1 MTFSS
6 QLHTATPTLG
16 VLDPRGLP
24 IRTVAYCRSVIAQPA
39 EARVTR
45 QTFSL
50 AGHLLA
56 CWDSRLWV
64 QASRA
69 NLVNVHNLSGVSL
82 LSDSVDAGWQL
93 RLLAQAGNAVCSW
106 DGRGTSRRIAYD
118 ALQRPVAIGETS
130 AGAAEQIVERFDY
143 AQSEMQYAANNQC
156 GQLVRHDDPAGTLH
170 VNAYALTGGV
180 TRQTRHFL
188 SSLDSPNWP
197 AAILARDELLESG
210 DGFSTHTGYNAT
222 GQVLSHT
229 DALANVQQSAHTL
242 DGQLKS
248 VRLRCAGASQVKTL
262 VAAIHYNA
270 WGQIES
276 ELAGNGVISGARYDP
291 ENGQLLALESGIPG
305 HPALQA
311 FAYRYDPAGNLLSI
325 EDRTLSSQYFKNQ
338 RIDPVNHYRYD
349 SLYQLIEASGWE
361 ASAAAYGSAGPPD
374 RAQRSNYRQHY
385 RYDAGGNLF
394 ELRHLGAQNYTRT
407 FQVAPHS
414 NRTLLVENSSIAHGF
429 DSAFDANGNLA
440 QLHPGQL
447 LSWNLRNQLSL
458 VNPVSREAAP
468 DDSERYIYD
477 ANGSRLRKVRH
488 NQASGRSLL
497 AEVRYLP
504 GLELRSNSATGER
517 LQVILC
523 AAGRGSVHMLHWEQ
537 GLPAGIDN
545 NQLRYN
551 LADHLGSAT
560 LELDEQGN
568 LLSKEIYYPYGATA
582 WWQDSS
588 ASQGRYKVRRYSGKE
603 RDVSGLYYYGQRYY
617 APFLQRWINPDPAGY
632 GDGLNLYCMVANSPL
647 TFIDEQG
654 TNREEALKPAA
665 GKFMEA
671 IVEQIGKSTLIP
683 FSKGN
688 FEELEWNQESKH
700 FTSTG
705 MIYTRGMEIKSQE
718 TKWSHDATTK
728 IAIFRDND
736 KQLRMFTT
744 TAGLHMEIQPG
755 MGLPL
760 FAGEIIYRKDEN
772 NINNYSGHYKPTV
785 TIEYIQELLSKL
797 APAAENLSYELH
809 PGKPGT
815 NEISRLE
822 NISSPEDYVDKV
834 NHFINNPKLAIDHLK
849 NESAWNEIQKINY
862 AKILI
867 NIANGEEIPGPFSL
881 GAAAPYTPNP
891 QNCAKLVFKNLDP
904 LSRRLMLQ
912 KKMGTTATSR
922 PPTTVSRPGFVS
934 RLFGSCVGRR

>member
-6 QLHTATPTLG
+6 ELHIATPTLG
-16 VLDPRGLP
+16 VIDPRGLP

-39 EARVTR
+39 EPRVSR

-56 CWDSRLWV
+56 RWDPRLWA

-69 NLVNVHNLSGVSL
+69 NLVNVHSLSGLSL
-82 LSDSVDAGWQL
+82 CSDSVDAGWQL

-118 ALQRPVAIGETS
+118 ALQRPVAIGETP
-130 AGAAEQIVERFDY
+130 AGAVEQIVERFDY
-143 AQSEMQYAANNQC
+143 AQSDAQGAANNQC
-156 GQLVRHDDPAGTLH
+156 GQLVRRDDPAGTLH
-170 VNAYALTGGV
+170 VNAYALTGEV

-188 SSLDSPNWP
+188 SSLDSPDWP

-210 DGFSTHTGYNAT
+210 EGFSTHIGYNAT
-222 GQVLSHT
+222 GQMLRHT

-242 DGQLKS
+242 GGQLKNL
-248 VRLRCAGASQVKTL
+248 RLLCADASQVETL

-276 ELAGNGVISGARYDP
+276 ELAGNGVVSGARYDP
-291 ENGQLLALESGIPG
+291 ENGQLLVLESGIPG

-338 RIDPVNHYRYD
+338 RIDPVNHYCYD

-361 ASAAAYGSAGPPD
+361 ASTAAYGPAVPPH

-385 RYDAGGNLF
+385 RYDAGGNLI

-414 NRTLLVENSSIAHGF
+414 NRTLPAENSSIARDF

-440 QLHPGQL
+440 QLQPGQL

-458 VNPVSREAAP
+458 VNPVSREQAP

-488 NQASGRSLL
+488 NQASGSSLL

-523 AAGRGSVHMLHWEQ
+523 ATGRGSVHMLHWEQ
-537 GLPAGIDN
+537 GLPADIDN

-568 LLSKEIYYPYGATA
+568 LLSKEVYYPYGATA

-588 ASQGRYKVRRYSGKE
+588 TSQGRYKVRRYSGKE
-603 RDVSGLYYYGQRYY
+603 RDACGLYYYGQRYY

-647 TFIDEQG
+647 NFVDKQG
-654 TNREEALKPAA
+654 TQKIPVDIFLQDIVDRASKNLKT
-665 GKFMEA
+665 GE
-671 IVEQIGKSTLIP
+671 
-683 FSKGN
+683 
-688 FEELEWNQESKH
+688 FEELQWNQQISR
-700 FTSTG
+700 FTSTSLV
-705 MIYTRGMEIKSQE
+705 YTRGM
-718 TKWSHDATTK
+718 AV
-728 IAIFRDND
+728 
-736 KQLRMFTT
+736 LRRESDYYHPTT
-744 TAGLHMEIQPG
+744 TATALFRDENNKLRLFANTSEQHMGIQPG

-760 FAGEIIYRKDEN
+760 FSGTIKQDNGRIYFDN
-772 NINNYSGHYKPTV
+772 HSGHYKPQATPENV
-785 TIEYIQELLSKL
+785 ESWLASL
-797 APAAENLSYELH
+797 APEAENISYN
-809 PGKPGT
+809 PVNIQSQSTP
-815 NEISRLE
+815 RLE
-822 NISSPEDYVDKV
+822 NINSPEEYVDTV
-834 NHFINNPKLAIDHLK
+834 NDFKENHTGLIEYLVDQNLWEAIEDISDSAKNLYKLRASGKTEEQRLV
-849 NESAWNEIQKINY
+849 ESI
-862 AKILI
+862 
-867 NIANGEEIPGPFSL
+867 
-881 GAAAPYTPNP
+881 APYTLPPRWQAIYNTP
-891 QNCAKLVFKNLDP
+891 TNQPARTRSFHMPGMVIRQNTQLNA
-904 LSRRLMLQ
+904 
-912 KKMGTTATSR
+912 GTPTA
-922 PPTTVSRPGFVS
+922 VSRPGFVS

>member
-16 VLDPRGLP
+16 VIDPRGLP

-39 EARVTR
+39 EPRVTR

-56 CWDSRLWV
+56 CWDPRLWA

-69 NLVNVHNLSGVSL
+69 NLVNVHSLSGVSL

-93 RLLAQAGNAVCSW
+93 RLLAQAGNAVCNW

-130 AGAAEQIVERFDY
+130 AGAVEQIVERFDY

-170 VNAYALTGGV
+170 INAFALTGGV

-188 SSLDSPNWP
+188 SSLDSPDWP
-197 AAILARDELLESG
+197 AAILARDELLESA
-210 DGFSTHTGYNAT
+210 DGFTTHIGYNAA

-229 DALANVQQSAHTL
+229 DALANVQQSAHTP

-248 VRLRCAGASQVKTL
+248 VRLLCAGASHVKTL

-270 WGQIES
+270 WGQVES
-276 ELAGNGVISGARYDP
+276 ELAGNGVVSGTRHDP

-311 FAYRYDPAGNLLSI
+311 FAYRYDPTGNLLSI

-385 RYDAGGNLF
+385 RYDAGGNLL

-414 NRTLLVENSSIAHGF
+414 NRTLPVENSSIADNF

-440 QLHPGQL
+440 QLQPGQL

-477 ANGSRLRKVRH
+477 ASGSRLRKVRH
-488 NQASGRSLL
+488 NQASGRSLQ

-517 LQVILC
+517 LQVIIC

-560 LELDEQGN
+560 LELDEQGS
-568 LLSKEIYYPYGATA
+568 LLSKEVYYPFGATA

-632 GDGLNLYCMVANSPL
+632 GDGLNLYCMVANNPL
-647 TFIDEQG
+647 NFRDEQG
-654 TNREEALKPAA
+654 TNKEKTLKIPSDIFV
-665 GKFMEA
+665 KD
-671 IVEQIGKSTLIP
+671 IVDQIGDDKIKA
-683 FSKGN
+683 FGQGD
-688 FEELEWNQESKH
+688 FVELVWDQENQR
-700 FTSTG
+700 FASTG
-705 MIYTRGMEIKSQE
+705 INYKRGMAPNEEGSA
-718 TKWSHDATTK
+718 WNHDAETA
-728 IAIFRDND
+728 IAVFRDKD
-736 KQLRMFTT
+736 KKLRLFATT
-744 TAGLHMEIQPG
+744 SERHMEIQPN

-760 FAGEIIYRKDEN
+760 FAGMIKQEKGKIIFTN
-772 NINNYSGHYKPTV
+772 HSGHYKPQTTV
-785 TIEYIQELLSKL
+785 NEAKELLANFLPKEQSF
-797 APAAENLSYELH
+797 NYEPVEDTEH
-809 PGKPGT
+809 FKET
-815 NEISRLE
+815 TRLD

-834 NHFINNPKLAIDHLK
+834 NEFIYYPERA
-849 NESAWNEIQKINY
+849 INY
-862 AKILI
+862 LKDEEGWGKIKEIKYTEAL
-867 NIANGEEIPGPFSL
+867 NDIANGGESAGPSSL
-881 GAAAPYTPNP
+881 GAIAPYSPNP
-891 QNCAKLVFKNLDP
+891 QSSAKVAFKKLDP
-904 LSRRLMLQ
+904 LSQRLMLQ
-912 KKMGTTATSR
+912 KKMATAVPAR
-922 PPTTVSRPGFVS
+922 QPTAVSRPGFVS
-934 RLFGSCVGRR
+934 RLFSSCVGRR

>member
-16 VLDPRGLP
+16 VIDPRGLP

-56 CWDSRLWV
+56 CWDPRLWA

-69 NLVNVHNLSGVSL
+69 NLVNVHSLSGVSL

-170 VNAYALTGGV
+170 LTAYALTGGV

-242 DGQLKS
+242 DGQFKS

-276 ELAGNGVISGARYDP
+276 ELAGNGVVSGVRYDP

-325 EDRTLSSQYFKNQ
+325 EDRTLSSQYFRNQ

-361 ASAAAYGSAGPPD
+361 ASAAAYASAEPPN

-385 RYDAGGNLF
+385 RYDAGGNLL

-414 NRTLLVENSSIAHGF
+414 NRTLPVENSSIAGNF
-429 DSAFDANGNLA
+429 DSAFDSNGNLA
-440 QLHPGQL
+440 QLQPGQL

-458 VNPVSREAAP
+458 VNPVSREEAP

-568 LLSKEIYYPYGATA
+568 LLSKEVYYPFGATA

-647 TFIDEQG
+647 NFVDKQG
-654 TNREEALKPAA
+654 TQKIPVDIFLQDIVDPHALEL
-665 GKFMEA
+665 GYGE
-671 IVEQIGKSTLIP
+671 
-683 FSKGN
+683 
-688 FEELEWNQESKH
+688 FEELTWDPSINNFKHSDVVYKKGMKVLEDKSPEWPSD
-700 FTSTG
+700 TYS
-705 MIYTRGMEIKSQE
+705 
-718 TKWSHDATTK
+718 A
-728 IAIFRDND
+728 IALFRDENN
-736 KQLRMFTT
+736 KLRLFTNKRQ
-744 TAGLHMEIQPG
+744 HMEIQPNMG
-755 MGLPL
+755 MPL
-760 FAGEIIYRKDEN
+760 FAGRIQLDPANKDQIIFDN
-772 NINNYSGHYKPTV
+772 HSGHYKPQAS
-785 TIEYIQELLSKL
+785 IEDVNGWLIEL
-797 APAAENLSYELH
+797 APQAKKIIYKPVFDTEAFAGSARLQNIYSPEEYVEKVNAYKNDH
-809 PGKPGT
+809 PSLIQYLKDQGLWGIIK
-815 NEISRLE
+815 
-822 NISSPEDYVDKV
+822 NISDSAKALYRMATTGETPEPLKV
-834 NHFINNPKLAIDHLK
+834 
-849 NESAWNEIQKINY
+849 S
-862 AKILI
+862 
-867 NIANGEEIPGPFSL
+867 
-881 GAAAPYTPNP
+881 PYTANP
-891 QNCAKLVFKNLDP
+891 LLKELYRSSNERRARVMSDP
-904 LSRRLMLQ
+904 LTRRLMHQIANTPQLNAS
-912 KKMGTTATSR
+912 TPTA
-922 PPTTVSRPGFVS
+922 VSRPGFVS

>member
-16 VLDPRGLP
+16 VIDPRGLP

-56 CWDSRLWV
+56 CWDSRLWA

-325 EDRTLSSQYFKNQ
+325 EDRTLSSQYFRNQ

-361 ASAAAYGSAGPPD
+361 ASAAAYGSTGPPD

-440 QLHPGQL
+440 QLQPGQL

-632 GDGLNLYCMVANSPL
+632 GDGLNLYCMVANNPL
-647 TFIDEQG
+647 NFVDKQG
-654 TNREEALKPAA
+654 TQKIPLDI
-665 GKFMEA
+665 F
-671 IVEQIGKSTLIP
+671 LIDILNTN
-683 FSKGN
+683 SEGLGHGN
-688 FEELEWNQESKH
+688 FEELRWNQQHRS
-700 FTSTG
+700 FASTNF
-705 MIYTRGMEIKSQE
+705 IYKRGMTISQYGS
-718 TKWSHDATTK
+718 KWSPNVETAAALFIDKNKILRLFATTSG
-728 IAIFRDND
+728 
-736 KQLRMFTT
+736 QQ
-744 TAGLHMEIQPG
+744 MEIQPG

-760 FAGEIIYRKDEN
+760 FAGSIKQTNDHIFFTNQSE
-772 NINNYSGHYKPTV
+772 HYKQHISAKTLHDWIDELAPKATNITYQSV
-785 TIEYIQELLSKL
+785 PQSIEYSKL
-797 APAAENLSYELH
+797 
-809 PGKPGT
+809 
-815 NEISRLE
+815 IRLKD
-822 NISSPEDYVDKV
+822 IKSPEGYVDKV
-834 NHFINNPKLAIDHLK
+834 NEYKKHPKRLARYLK
-849 NESAWNEIQKINY
+849 TQGLWEKVYNEFSESGFHYPMNTGEFPDQSNITPPDAEPQWKKLFSDSSERHERYKRSSANAWSRNLMARRGVQRPT
-862 AKILI
+862 AV
-867 NIANGEEIPGPFSL
+867 
-881 GAAAPYTPNP
+881 TPS
-891 QNCAKLVFKNLDP
+891 V
-904 LSRRLMLQ
+904 
-912 KKMGTTATSR
+912 
-922 PPTTVSRPGFVS
+922 VSRPGLMS
-934 RLFGSCVGRR
+934 RLFSSCVGRR